1 MKQIVC
7 LATSPWY
14 PIPTRKQQV
23 MSRMPDAEILYFDPS
38 ATIIAPLRDKST
50 KPLMTAWKEPG
61 EKVRDNI
68 TVYRLPPV
76 LPFFYKC
83 RAINRI
89 NQKRIARFVCEK
101 MKEHGFSKPLLW
113 VYSPVTVDCV
123 DLIAHEALVYDC
135 VDRHS
140 AYGGLMNPALV
151 DAMELELAVKTD
163 MTFATAASL
172 AERLKSAQ
180 PEAEFIPNGANF
192 ERFFE
197 ASKPQPVPEDL
208 QSIPHPIFGF
218 VGALQ
223 TCIEYGFVEAAAKAR
238 PDWQFVWI
246 GNEKP
251 GADLSALR
259 AMKNVHFL
267 GVKPNAELP
276 KYLAQFDVCLNLF
289 DAGPLSKDVS
299 PLKFYEYLATGKPI
313 VSTRQPDQVLPI
325 FRYHPHCGRREAL
338 RGGMR
343 GSAGRHAARAD
354 AASHR
359 GRQKQLVGRAR
370 GRDVRGAAQKRNPGN
385 KRECRAALPFVICL
399 PSGCTRCS
407 FPRAGCRHRS
417 CRGKRRPSGNRSG

>member
-7 LATSPWY
+7 LATSPWF

-38 ATIIAPLRDKST
+38 ATIIAPLRDKGA
-50 KPLMTAWKEPG
+50 KPLMTAWKQPG

-89 NQKRIARFVCEK
+89 NQKKIAKFVREK
-101 MKEHGFSKPLLW
+101 MKEHGFHNPLLW

-123 DLIAHEALVYDC
+123 DRIPHSGLVYDC

-140 AYGGLMNPALV
+140 AYGGLMNPAQV
-151 DAMELELAVKTD
+151 DAMELELAAKTD

-172 AERLKSAQ
+172 AARLQKAQ
-180 PEAEFIPNGANF
+180 PKAQFIPNGANF

-197 ASKPQPVPEDL
+197 ATKPQPVPEDMKN
-208 QSIPHPIFGF
+208 IAHPVFGF

-223 TCIEYGFVEAAAKAR
+223 TCIEYGFVEQAAKAR
-238 PDWQFVWI
+238 PDWNFVWI

-251 GADLSALR
+251 GVELSALR
-259 AMKNVHFL
+259 ALPNVHFL

-313 VSTRQPDQVLPI
+313 VSTRQPDQILQFADI
-325 FRYHPHCGRREAL
+325 IHIADDAEGFILACQAAL
-338 RGGMR
+338 EDTQPARTQAR
-343 GSAGRHAARAD
+343 IEAGRSSSWDAR
-354 AASHR
+354 
-359 GRQKQLVGRAR
+359 VGEICA
-370 GRDVRGAAQKRNPGN
+370 VL
-385 KRECRAALPFVICL
+385 REIGVL
-399 PSGCTRCS
+399 
-407 FPRAGCRHRS
+407 
-417 CRGKRRPSGNRSG
+417 